1 MGLRDKRP
9 PVLGDLDSIDFESG
23 VAEDGRGFVK
33 IRAAGTHDGRAV
45 VLLGQLDPSEVEAH
59 ALAYMQAAEAARQD
73 AAVLRT
79 LRRVLGGSPAAQYAD
94 MVAGEVIVELRKGRA

>member
-1 MGLRDKRP
+1 MSAPL
-9 PVLGDLDSIDFESG
+9 LGTLGGIDFESG

-33 IRAAGTHDGRAV
+33 IRAHGSSSSGSRDV
-45 VLLGQLDPSEVEAH
+45 VLLGQLEPDEVETH
-59 ALAYMQAAEAARQD
+59 ALAYLQAAEAARQD

-94 MVAGEVIVELRKGRA
+94 RVAGEVIVELRKTRPS